1 VKIALVSPYDYAY
14 PGGVVNHITALE
26 KQLSAMGHDVRVIAP
41 ASKPINSLGERFIRI
56 GTPRPIPVS
65 GTTARI
71 CISLR
76 LANRIKEVLAAEKFD
91 IVHLHEPF
99 LVMLCSAMLRFSN
112 GVNIGTFHAIDSKPG
127 YKFGWPISRVML
139 KRRIKKLSGK
149 IAVSRPAMEFSS
161 KYIPGPYEII
171 PNGIDLEH
179 FKPDVEPVEQY
190 MDGRLN
196 ILFVGRLE
204 KRKGLKYLITAYRHV
219 KKQIPESRLIV
230 VGPGTRMR
238 KGYERQ
244 VKEAGLKD
252 DVIFVGSVSSDDLP
266 RYYKTADI
274 FCAPATGQESF
285 GIVLLEA
292 MAVGTPIVASRIDGY
307 ASVLTH
313 GREGLLVPPKD
324 SGELARALLRMA
336 KDESLRQEMG
346 NRGMLTAR
354 NYSWQR
360 VAQTVVAYYNDVLSR
375 CQAQGSLTEYEVSPA
390 SL

>member
-1 VKIALVSPYDYAY
+1 MKIALVSPYDYAY

-41 ASKPINSLGERFIRI
+41 ASKPIKGLGERFIRI

-112 GVNIGTFHAIDSKPG
+112 GINIGTFHATGSRPG
-127 YKFGWPISRVML
+127 YNWGWPISRVML
-139 KRRIKKLSGK
+139 NRRMKKLTGK
-149 IAVSRPAMEFSS
+149 IAVSKPAMEYCG
-161 KYIPGPYEII
+161 KYVPGPYEII
-171 PNGIDLEH
+171 PNGIDLDH

-190 MDGRLN
+190 KDGKLN

-252 DVIFVGSVSSDDLP
+252 DVVFVGSVSSDDLP

-307 ASVLTH
+307 AGVLTH

-346 NRGMLTAR
+346 NRGLLTAR
-354 NYSWQR
+354 NYSWRR
-360 VAQTVVAYYNDVLSR
+360 VAQTVVAYYNRVLSQR
-375 CQAQGSLTEYEVSPA
+375 QAQGSLTEYEVSPA